1 MVSRCVLIL
10 AFVLL
15 SAGCAARAKP
25 PSLTKDRDLMVFV
38 SHGDETQIRSVLAQ
52 RGIKYVVH
60 GEGTAGGLDT
70 AAETAAVAGASA
82 TATATDALDICPRF
96 FDAGLREAWHAYNGE
111 LYLIDKVGRPLQ
123 AYTELPPVATEARSS
138 ACQGDVGRWG
148 DESGAGDY
156 DGGHMVGSQL
166 GGYGKR
172 LNMVPQVA
180 NFNRGNWVQLENQAA
195 KCSALSAGR
204 LRYWVAVTYA
214 NSKTVVPRTMS
225 LYLEDS
231 QDGEAIE
238 LVFENKEGGGRDGTA
253 ERKRGVAFLAQLGC
267 Q

>member
-1 MVSRCVLIL
+1 MASRCVLIV
-10 AFVLL
+10 AFLL
-15 SAGCAARAKP
+15 FSVGCAARAKP
-25 PSLTKDRDLMVFV
+25 PSLARDRDLMVLLTQ
-38 SHGDETQIRSVLAQ
+38 GDEAQIRSALAQ
-52 RGIKYVVH
+52 RGLSYVVH
-60 GEGTAGGLDT
+60 GEGSAGGVDAPGE
-70 AAETAAVAGASA
+70 AAAGAAAV
-82 TATATDALDICPRF
+82 DALDVCPRF
-96 FDAGLREAWHAYNGE
+96 FDAGLRSAWHAYNGE
-111 LYLIDKVGRPLQ
+111 LYLIDNVGRPLQ
-123 AYTELPPVATEARSS
+123 AYTELPPVAAEARSN
-138 ACQGDVGRWG
+138 ACQADVGRWG
-148 DESGAGDY
+148 DESGSSDY

-195 KCSALSAGR
+195 KCAALSAGQ

-214 NSKTVVPRTMS
+214 NSKTVVPKTMS

-231 QDGEAIE
+231 QVGDAIE

-267 Q
+267 R